1 MIDTSEPFTL
11 AEAVGVVV
19 PLPLGRPLIFFSLL
33 LQWRSI
39 EFAILDE
46 FWRVLR

>member
-1 MIDTSEPFTL
+1 MIDTSKPFTL
-11 AEAVGVVV
+11 AKAVGVVV
-19 PLPLGRPLIFFSLL
+19 PLPLGKAFDFFSLL
-33 LQWRSI
+33 LQWRPI